1 MASLIL
7 ERRLADVPLALA
19 DLGTG
24 VVVRS
29 VLVLGAMTCNGLRQA
44 NYSNW
49 CMLVIGGQTIE
60 LRTG

>member
-1 MASLIL
+1 MASLVL
-7 ERRLADVPLALA
+7 ERRLADVRLALA

-29 VLVLGAMTCNGLRQA
+29 VLVLRTMKCNGQGQA
-44 NYSNW
+44 DDSIW
-49 CMLVIGGQTIE
+49 CMLAIGGQTGE